1 MSRLNSRQLQAVEHI
16 DSPLLV
22 LAGAGS
28 GKTRVI
34 TEKLAW
40 LNRSGRYV
48 PEGLFAVTFT
58 NKAAREMK
66 SRAAK
71 TLGSEVAERL
81 NISTFHTL
89 GLNMIRR
96 ELDALD
102 YRNGFS
108 IFDADDTL
116 NLIAELTRQDGKRN
130 RGALLDIQYQIS
142 RWKTELVT
150 VDAAMARGEPLALV
164 YAGYEKHL
172 KAYNAFDFDDL
183 IVKPLRLLQ
192 GDPLALKRW
201 QDRVGYLLV
210 DEYQD
215 TNNSQYELIKALVG
229 RKTGL
234 TVVGDDDQSIY
245 TWRGARPENL
255 QTLQSD
261 YPDLSIIKLEQNYR
275 STNTILQSAN
285 ALIANNSH
293 LFEKR
298 LWSELGA
305 GEPINVL
312 DSDNEKH
319 EAERIAGAIH
329 LHQMVGK
336 QKYGDYAILFRSN
349 YQARE
354 LETALRELRIPYV
367 LTGGPS
373 FFDRGEIKDA
383 MAYLRLLVNPKD
395 DAAYLRIVNT
405 PRRQIGPNTL
415 EKLGRYAGQR
425 ETSLL
430 HASME
435 LGLNQHLNE
444 KSCAALRR
452 FGKLIED
459 FRDRIESDAPA
470 VLIRDLFRELDFDAW
485 LREQSKDE
493 ALARRRSENIEEL
506 VQWLERLS
514 RKSEGSTLIE
524 VVNRLCLLGMIDR
537 DDDAQQDCVTLMTL
551 HSAKGLEFPFVYIA
565 GVEEGLLPHQNS
577 VEADGLEEER
587 RLAYVGITRA
597 QKELTLCYARQRKRG
612 GDMLDCEP
620 SRFIGELPREFLAWR
635 QRSDQTPE
643 ERRANGLSY
652 LESIK
657 NMLQSN

>member
-1 MSRLNSRQLQAVEHI
+1 VSRLNPRQSQAVEHI

-40 LNRSGRYV
+40 LQRSGHYL
-48 PEGLFAVTFT
+48 PESLFAVTFT

-71 TLGSEVAERL
+71 TLGSEIADRL

-96 ELDALD
+96 ELEPLG
-102 YRNGFS
+102 YRNGFT

-130 RGALLDIQYQIS
+130 RGALLDIQHQIS

-150 VDAAMARGEPLALV
+150 VDAALAQGEPLALV

-183 IVKPLRLLQ
+183 IVKPLQLLRS
-192 GDPLALKRW
+192 DALALKRW
-201 QDRVGYLLV
+201 QARVGYLLV

-229 RKTGL
+229 DKSGL

-261 YPDLSIIKLEQNYR
+261 YPNLTVIKLEQNYR
-275 STNTILQSAN
+275 STNTILHSAN

-298 LWSELGA
+298 LWSELGE

-329 LHQMVGK
+329 LHQMMGK
-336 QKYGDYAILFRSN
+336 HKYGDYAILFRSN

-367 LTGGPS
+367 LTGGTS
-373 FFDRGEIKDA
+373 FFDRSEIKDA
-383 MAYLRLLVNPKD
+383 MAYLRLLVNPMD

-415 EKLGRYAGQR
+415 EKLGRYAGER
-425 ETSLL
+425 EMSLL
-430 HASME
+430 LASLE
-435 LGLNQHLNE
+435 LGLTQFLNE

-452 FGKLIED
+452 FGQMIDD
-459 FRDRIESDAPA
+459 FHDRIESDSPA
-470 VLIRDLFRELDFDAW
+470 AIIRDLFRELEFDAW

-514 RKSEGSTLIE
+514 RKSEGATLIE

-537 DDDAQQDCVTLMTL
+537 DDDTQQDSVTLMTL

-597 QKELTLCYARQRKRG
+597 QKELTLCYARKRKRG

-652 LESIK
+652 LESMK
-657 NMLQSN
+657 NMLQRN

>member
-1 MSRLNSRQLQAVEHI
+1 MSRLNPRQLQAVEHI

-40 LNRSGRYV
+40 LHRSGRYL

-71 TLGSEVAERL
+71 TLGAEAADRL

-96 ELDALD
+96 ELDVLG
-102 YRNGFS
+102 YRSGFS

-142 RWKTELVT
+142 RWKTALMT
-150 VDAAMARGEPLALV
+150 VEAVLALGEPLAQV

-172 KAYNAFDFDDL
+172 RAYNAFDFDDL
-183 IVKPLRLLQ
+183 IAKPLHLLQ
-192 GDPLALKRW
+192 SDPLAMKRW
-201 QDRVGYLLV
+201 RDRVGYLLV

-215 TNNSQYELIKALVG
+215 TNNCQYELIKALVG
-229 RKTGL
+229 DKSGL

-255 QTLQSD
+255 LTLQSD
-261 YPDLSIIKLEQNYR
+261 YPNLAVIKLEQNYR
-275 STNTILQSAN
+275 STNTILQAAN

-293 LFEKR
+293 LYEKR
-298 LWSELGA
+298 LWSELGS
-305 GEPINVL
+305 GELINVL
-312 DSDNEKH
+312 DSDHEKH

-367 LTGGPS
+367 LTGGTS
-373 FFDRGEIKDA
+373 FFDRSEIKDA
-383 MAYLRLLVNPKD
+383 MAYLRLLVNPLD

-415 EKLGRYAGQR
+415 EKLGRYASER
-425 ETSLL
+425 NTSLL
-430 HASME
+430 NASME
-435 LGLNQHLNE
+435 LGLGQHLNE

-452 FGKLIED
+452 FGQMIGD

-470 VLIRDLFRELDFDAW
+470 AIIRDLFRELDFDAW

-514 RKSEGSTLIE
+514 RKSENSNLVE

-537 DDDAQQDCVTLMTL
+537 DDDAQQDSVILMTL

-577 VEADGLEEER
+577 IEDDGLEEER

-635 QRSDQTPE
+635 QRSDQSPE